1 MELSHYRDD
10 ADSLLEFLAVAKVK
24 GNQKYLAK
32 MLTWAA
38 DLVHKW
44 DKETFSKTLDTYTR
58 RYTLDWDLKPG
69 PTPVEFDDHLYD
81 LASKVWPYI
90 APLYDFTDFRSHPL
104 TEWSHRM
111 RCHGQT
117 F

>member
-1 MELSHYRDD
+1 MELSYYRDD

-58 RYTLDWDLKPG
+58 RYTLDW
-69 PTPVEFDDHLYD
+69 
-81 LASKVWPYI
+81 I
-90 APLYDFTDFRSHPL
+90 
-104 TEWSHRM
+104 
-111 RCHGQT
+111 
-117 F
+117 